1 MCFSMQWL
9 EQFLIWCVWVIVIVT
24 ILRLVVP
31 WITSFF
37 GIPIL
42 GQILAII
49 LWGIIAVIGIIL
61 VFSLLSCLGGGGLSL
76 FPRMHGEVLSM
87 LPVLA

>member
-1 MCFSMQWL
+1 MCFSMGWL

-49 LWGIIAVIGIIL
+49 LWGIIAIIGIIL
-61 VFSLLSCLGGGGLSL
+61 VFSLLSCLGGIGGGLSL
-76 FPRMHGEVLSM
+76 FPRMHGGLLFPM
-87 LPVLA
+87 LA

>member
-1 MCFSMQWL
+1 MSCFSMGWL
-9 EQFLIWCVWVIVIVT
+9 ENFLIWCVWVIVLVT

-31 WITSFF
+31 WIAGFF

-49 LWGIIAVIGIIL
+49 LWGIIAIIGIIL
-61 VFSLLSCLGGGGLSL
+61 VFSLLSCLGGGGLSI
-76 FPRMHGEVLSM
+76 FPHHY
-87 LPVLA
+87 